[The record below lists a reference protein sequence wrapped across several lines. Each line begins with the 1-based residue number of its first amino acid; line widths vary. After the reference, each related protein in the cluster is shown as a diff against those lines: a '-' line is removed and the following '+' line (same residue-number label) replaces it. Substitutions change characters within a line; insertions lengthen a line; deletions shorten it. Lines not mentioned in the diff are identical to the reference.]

1 MSKSVRRGIVISVLI
16 LSFIGGAFAQERKQE
31 LATVQQLKAEAVN
44 AVLQGK
50 FSQTNDLL
58 KSAAASMRDP
68 LVTQMAG
75 WISQFEKQRTDFAS
89 ERHVQYEKAVADVR
103 KLLDAGL
110 GTYAIDAAA
119 RAFLLADDKAKFRAE
134 QWVDDLVKSTAAMG
148 LTADANEQWLRSL
161 RIYADLS
168 SIEPANPEWK
178 EKLKLATRRLRLI
191 ALYNPDEL
199 KKLQE
204 VELKDREAADALL
217 KPTTKPTTKPT
228 SAESDDSFRIDWRE
242 TLRGVEMP
250 MLKDALFDAQ
260 LNYYRPVDFRS
271 LMIGGL
277 KGLQTLAS
285 TRGLEQTFN
294 GLADDAKRAR
304 FIADVAA
311 QLKIVDG
318 ANAEIG
324 RAHV

>member
-134 QWVDDLVKSTAAMG
+134 QWVDDLVKSTAAM
-148 LTADANEQWLRSL
+148 RSEEHTSEL
-161 RIYADLS
+161 QSRLHLVCRLLLEKKKKLLIKQKLS
-168 SIEPANPEWK
+168 SDFQIS
-178 EKLKLATRRLRLI
+178 LI
-191 ALYNPDEL
+191 
-199 KKLQE
+199 
-204 VELKDREAADALL
+204 
-217 KPTTKPTTKPT
+217 
-228 SAESDDSFRIDWRE
+228 
-242 TLRGVEMP
+242 
-250 MLKDALFDAQ
+250 
-260 LNYYRPVDFRS
+260 
-271 LMIGGL
+271 
-277 KGLQTLAS
+277 
-285 TRGLEQTFN
+285 
-294 GLADDAKRAR
+294 
-304 FIADVAA
+304 
-311 QLKIVDG
+311 
-318 ANAEIG
+318 
-324 RAHV
+324 